1 LRYFELRSKISTF
14 LKEVL
19 LWAARPHKQVLTSA
33 CILLMY
39 AVTAG
44 CSHFGHYPVNPP
56 LEKYTPGYGYIA
68 QNLGHEG
75 NSEEM
80 LLILSFSG
88 GGTRAAAFSYGVL
101 EELRATEVNFD
112 GKKRRLLDEVDMIS
126 GVSGGSF
133 TAAYLGLFGERIF
146 EDYEARFLKK
156 NIQGEFTSSI
166 FLNPINWFRLSSPV
180 FDRSDLAAEYYDKNV
195 FDGKTYGDMLK
206 QKGPVI
212 LINAT
217 DMSLGIRVTFL
228 QSSFNGICSDL
239 SKFPVARAC
248 AASSAVPGVL
258 TPLTLKNYAGN
269 CGYVLPPMYETPSL
283 SYRMREMREYMTLLL
298 DSKEKPYFHLI
309 DGGVADNLGLRAV
322 EEAVDSVGNIWTVLQ
337 LTGREK
343 VRKLAFIVV
352 NAETKIDS
360 SWDKMEIIPP
370 LSAMLSNYSSI
381 AINRYNRETMA
392 VLQESFGRWASQIRS
407 GRCPPGQISTEPG
420 SCGDIEFYM
429 VDVSFG
435 NLKDKAE
442 RDWMAKLP
450 TSFRLS
456 GEQVDRLRAGARK
469 ILTESDDFKRL
480 LRDLGA
486 GSLSKGSLP

>member
-1 LRYFELRSKISTF
+1 MKMQQLGRVASY
-14 LKEVL
+14 L
-19 LWAARPHKQVLTSA
+19 LLLLSA
-33 CILLMY
+33 TL
-39 AVTAG
+39 ATG
-44 CSHFGHYPVNPP
+44 CTHFGHYPVNAP

-68 QNLGHEG
+68 KNMGPVG

-80 LLILSFSG
+80 LLFLSFSG

-101 EELRATEVNFD
+101 EELRATEAPIGGN
-112 GKKRRLLDEVDMIS
+112 KRRLLDEVDIIS

-146 EDYEARFLKK
+146 EDYESRFLKK
-156 NIQGEFTSSI
+156 NVEGDIKFNI
-166 FLNPINWFRLSSPV
+166 FLNPFNWFRLSSPL

-206 QKGPVI
+206 QKGPMI

-217 DMSLGIRVTFL
+217 DMSLGIRITFL
-228 QSSFNGICSDL
+228 QSFFNGICSDL

-258 TPLTLKNYAGN
+258 TPLTLKNYGGS
-269 CGYVLPPMYETPSL
+269 CGYVLPPMYEASSP
-283 SYRMREMREYMTLLL
+283 SYRMREMREYITLML

-337 LTGREK
+337 VAGREK
-343 VRKLAFIVV
+343 VRKMAFIVV
-352 NAETKIDS
+352 NAETKIES
-360 SWDKMEIIPP
+360 SWDKMEIVPP

-392 VLQESFGRWASQIRS
+392 VLQESFSRWASQIRS

-420 SCGDIEFYM
+420 SCGDIEFYL
-429 VDVSFG
+429 VDVRFG
-435 NLKDKAE
+435 NLEDKAE
-442 RDWMAKLP
+442 GDYL
-450 TSFRLS
+450 
-456 GEQVDRLRAGARK
+456 AGAVSVAPGVWMYQ
-469 ILTESDDFKRL
+469 LTDTGLAAEVTAKGTKYFK
-480 LRDLGA
+480 DS
-486 GSLSKGSLP
+486 SLN